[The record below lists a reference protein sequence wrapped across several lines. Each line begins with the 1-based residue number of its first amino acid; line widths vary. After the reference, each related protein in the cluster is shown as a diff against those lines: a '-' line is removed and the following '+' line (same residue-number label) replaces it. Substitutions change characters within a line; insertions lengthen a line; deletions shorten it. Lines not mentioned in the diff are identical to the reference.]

1 MITMNWQDILKED
14 FSFRD
19 VVKNSRGVY
28 AGIFD
33 RIQDT
38 PDLSKLG
45 GAVLGD
51 AIALIKEE
59 GISVAQ
65 QRKAAEVILMEPM
78 LLAMDMMNDP
88 EMEEDINNFRKE
100 PVRAIATDDKK
111 EEEGEKLS
119 PAIINSI
126 TKLAQKSYSEVKEG
140 VMKKLKS
147 FDVSIEIPIEKLNE
161 VVTSDDFI
169 GYVTVVV
176 SAFIRKM
183 VAESTEMAMG
193 SDNEVTINEDIN
205 AWQTKNA
212 MDWFSHLKE

>member
-1 MITMNWQDILKED
+1 MNWKDILKED

-88 EMEEDINNFRKE
+88 EMEEDIDNFRKE
-100 PVRAIATDDKK
+100 PVRAIATGDKE

-147 FDVSIEIPIEKLNE
+147 FDVSIEIPIEKLDE
-161 VVTSDDFI
+161 IVTSDEFI
-169 GYVTVVV
+169 GYVSVVV

-183 VAESTEMAMG
+183 VAESTEMSME
-193 SDNEVTINEDIN
+193 SDNEVEVDDRGFSPKFMEAN
-205 AWQTKNA
+205 K

>member
-1 MITMNWQDILKED
+1 MNWQDILKED

-88 EMEEDINNFRKE
+88 EMEEDIDNLRKE
-100 PVRAIATDDKK
+100 PVRSIATDGK
-111 EEEGEKLS
+111 EEEEGDKLS
-119 PAIINSI
+119 PEIIQSI

-147 FDVSIEIPIEKLNE
+147 FDVSIEIPIEKLDE
-161 VVTSDDFI
+161 IVTSNDFI
-169 GYVTVVV
+169 GYVSVVV

-183 VAESTEMAMG
+183 VAESTEMSME
-193 SDNEVTINEDIN
+193 SDNEVEVDDRGFSPKFMEAN
-205 AWQTKNA
+205 K

>member
-1 MITMNWQDILKED
+1 MNWKDILKED

-88 EMEEDINNFRKE
+88 EMEEDIDNLRKE
-100 PVRAIATDDKK
+100 PVRSIATDGK
-111 EEEGEKLS
+111 EEEEGDKLS
-119 PAIINSI
+119 PEIIQSI

-147 FDVSIEIPIEKLNE
+147 FDVSIEIPIEKLDE
-161 VVTSDDFI
+161 IVTSNDFI
-169 GYVTVVV
+169 GYVSVVV

-183 VAESTEMAMG
+183 VAESTEMSME
-193 SDNEVTINEDIN
+193 SDNEVEVDDRGFSPKFMEAN
-205 AWQTKNA
+205 K

>member
-1 MITMNWQDILKED
+1 MNWQDILKED

-88 EMEEDINNFRKE
+88 EMEEDIDNLRKE
-100 PVRAIATDDKK
+100 PVRSIATDGK
-111 EEEGEKLS
+111 EEEEGDKLS
-119 PAIINSI
+119 PEIIQSI

-147 FDVSIEIPIEKLNE
+147 FDVSIEIPIEKLDE
-161 VVTSDDFI
+161 IVTSDEFI
-169 GYVTVVV
+169 GYVSVVV

-183 VAESTEMAMG
+183 VAESTEMSME
-193 SDNEVTINEDIN
+193 SDNEVEVDDRGFSPKFMEAN
-205 AWQTKNA
+205 K

>member
-1 MITMNWQDILKED
+1 MNWQDILKED

-88 EMEEDINNFRKE
+88 EMEEDIDNLRKE
-100 PVRAIATDDKK
+100 PVHTIATDDKE
-111 EEEGEKLS
+111 EEEGDKLS
-119 PAIINSI
+119 PEIIQSI

-147 FDVSIEIPIEKLNE
+147 FGDSIEIPIEKLNE
-161 VVTSDDFI
+161 ILTSDEFI
-169 GYVTVVV
+169 GYVSVVV

-183 VAESTEMAMG
+183 VAESTEMSME
-193 SDNEVTINEDIN
+193 SDNEVEVDDRGFSPKFMEAN
-205 AWQTKNA
+205 K